1 MVIQQGVPELKL
13 CSSQNHNERG
23 WRLHYTAPKKVHLRR
38 LQQTNG
44 MKISVQK
51 LWKFFSGRPIHSCI
65 WVCFKNLWRHF
76 EDITVRLFPSPF
88 ESTAS
93 KILHLGYPTLELPD
107 LATLALCWLWR
118 AAECLY
124 RAEVSAAKLFW
135 DQPGGD
141 PVPLGWVDCRLFV
154 RERLNTLWL
163 CLFLSFNLHAFQSFS
178 RQIMAFLLGR
188 GLLGPC
194 LSNIRL
200 ETTRTSCC
208 VDFNIVFERFLDCHH

>member
-1 MVIQQGVPELKL
+1 M
-13 CSSQNHNERG
+13 
-23 WRLHYTAPKKVHLRR
+23 
-38 LQQTNG
+38 QQTNG
-44 MKISVQK
+44 MKISVQN
-51 LWKFFSGRPIHSCI
+51 LGIFFQDGLHSCI

-76 EDITVRLFPSPF
+76 EDITVRKIWRQNVFFPVPF

-93 KILHLGYPTLELPD
+93 KHSPPRRAPTLELLPD

-135 DQPGGD
+135 DQPGD

-154 RERLNTLWL
+154 RERLKTLWL
-163 CLFLSFNLHAFQSFS
+163 CLFLSFNLHGFQSFS